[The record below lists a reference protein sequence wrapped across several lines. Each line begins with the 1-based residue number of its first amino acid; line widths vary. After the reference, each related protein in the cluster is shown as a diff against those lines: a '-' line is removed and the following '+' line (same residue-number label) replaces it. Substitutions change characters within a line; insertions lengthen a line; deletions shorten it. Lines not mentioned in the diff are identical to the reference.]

1 MIIHIDNSGL
11 ATLTFNSQLAGL
23 YIHIPFCLGKC
34 PYCDFY
40 SITDL
45 SLQPAFLDALASE
58 MNMTRELD
66 QVFDTLYIGGGTPSV
81 FNIKIIDNIIKT
93 AHECFDI
100 LSDAE
105 ITLEVNPGTATL
117 EQLKG
122 YRRAGVNRI
131 NIGVQSFN
139 SANLDFLARIHSA
152 KDARMAVKWA
162 HKAGYENIGL
172 DLIYGIPDQTKS
184 SWLKDLRSALEF
196 NPQHLSCYMLSFEPD
211 TPMHQDLQHRIFN
224 PLPEHRICELFE
236 TTRSYLNAN
245 GYVQYETSNFAR
257 EVIDASGIKSAQSN
271 LSRHNVKYWNFS
283 SYIGLGP
290 SAHSFIEPQRFWNH
304 SDVKKYIQELSMSK
318 LPRSGKESLSREQL
332 MIEAVYLGLR
342 QSKGIGIDEF
352 DEKFGVNFEAMHAE
366 TIADL
371 EEKGLVK
378 MSQNR
383 CALTSKGML
392 YLDSIA
398 TQFI

>member
-1 MIIHIDNSGL
+1 MLQNSPC
-11 ATLTFNSQLAGL
+11 LTSNSQPAGL
-23 YIHIPFCLGKC
+23 YIHIPFCLRKC

-45 SLQPAFLDALASE
+45 SLQPSFLNALASE

-66 QVFDTLYIGGGTPSV
+66 KVFDTLYIGGGTPSV
-81 FNIKIIDNIIKT
+81 LNIKIVDNIIKT
-93 AHECFDI
+93 AHQCFNI
-100 LSDAE
+100 LSNTE
-105 ITLEVNPGTATL
+105 ITLEVNPGTVTL

-122 YRRAGVNRI
+122 YRQAGVNRI
-131 NIGVQSFN
+131 NMGVQSFN
-139 SANLDFLARIHSA
+139 SANLDFLERIHSA
-152 KDARMAVKWA
+152 GDAQMAVKWA
-162 HKAGYENIGL
+162 QKAGYENIGL

-184 SWLKDLRSALEF
+184 SWLKDLHSAVEF
-196 NPQHLSCYMLSFEPD
+196 HPQHLSCYMLSFEPG
-211 TPMHQDLQHRIFN
+211 TPMHKDLQNRVFN
-224 PLPEHRICELFE
+224 PLPEHRVCELFE
-236 TTRSYLNAN
+236 ITRSFLNAN

-271 LSRHNVKYWNFS
+271 LSRHNMKYWNFS
-283 SYIGLGP
+283 PYIGLGP

-304 SDVKKYIQELSMSK
+304 SNVKKYIQELSTGR
-318 LPRSGKESLSREQL
+318 LPRAGKESLSREQL

-342 QSKGIGIDEF
+342 QTKGIVVDAF
-352 DEKFGVNFEAMHAE
+352 DKKFGVNFKAMF
-366 TIADL
+366 TGVITDL

-398 TQFI
+398 AMFI